1 MFERL
6 SEKLTGKLIR
16 AGIISETDTDVYVYG
31 FFQLAMML
39 LNIVTTLFLGILFQL
54 LIPCILLNL
63 SYIPLRINAGGH
75 HANSPMKC
83 YINSTIMIAALLAV
97 IKWLTIHPTVYAV
110 LLVLSGVVIWILAPV
125 EAENNPWEDTEKLI
139 YRRKSRVILGIEIII
154 FVVTLI
160 FTKKLI
166 SETIA
171 LGVFTECLMLL
182 VGAVKNHY
190 SNDKI

>member
-75 HANSPMKC
+75 HADSPMKC

-97 IKWLTIHPTVYAV
+97 IKWLTIHPAVYAV

-139 YRRKSRVILGIEIII
+139 YRRKSRVILGIEIIA
-154 FVVTLI
+154 FVITLI
-160 FTKKLI
+160 FTKKWV

>member
-16 AGIISETDTDVYVYG
+16 ARIISETDTDVYVYG

-75 HANSPMKC
+75 HADSPMKC
-83 YINSTIMIAALLAV
+83 YINSTIMIAALLVV
-97 IKWLTIHPTVYAV
+97 IKWLTIHPAVSAV

-139 YRRKSRVILGIEIII
+139 YRRKSRVILGIEIIA
-154 FVVTLI
+154 FVITLI
-160 FTKKLI
+160 FTKKWV

>member
-54 LIPCILLNL
+54 LIACILLNL

-75 HANSPMKC
+75 HADSPMKC
-83 YINSTIMIAALLAV
+83 YIHSTIMIAALLAV
-97 IKWLTIHPTVYAV
+97 IKWLTIHPAVYAV

-139 YRRKSRVILGIEIII
+139 YRRKSRVILGIEIIA
-154 FVVTLI
+154 FVITLI
-160 FTKKLI
+160 FTKKWV

>member
-75 HANSPMKC
+75 HADSPMKC

-97 IKWLTIHPTVYAV
+97 IKWIPIHPAVSAV
-110 LLVLSGVVIWILAPV
+110 LLVLSGGVIWILAPV

-139 YRRKSRVILGIEIII
+139 YRRKSRVILGIEIIA
-154 FVVTLI
+154 FVITLI
-160 FTKKLI
+160 FTKKWV

>member
-54 LIPCILLNL
+54 LIACILLNL

-75 HANSPMKC
+75 HADSPMKC

-97 IKWLTIHPTVYAV
+97 IKWLTIHPAVYAV

-139 YRRKSRVILGIEIII
+139 YRRKSRVILGIEIIA
-154 FVVTLI
+154 FVITLI
-160 FTKKLI
+160 FTKKWV